1 MKFPLTL
8 GLQKIGLPLIMT
20 SGRLR
25 NICFLIDTGATHNIL
40 FKFVYEHFKNEFKA
54 LEGKQNIMGIKGHY
68 KESPIIEA
76 TFNFEGTDY
85 TSTFSVVDASDAVA
99 QIQEETGM
107 QIHGILGIPFLVENE
122 WIVDFE
128 TCTVR
133 TNGKI

>member
-1 MKFPLTL
+1 MEFPLAL
-8 GLQKIGLPLIMT
+8 GLEKVGLPLILT
-20 SGRLR
+20 SGRLK
-25 NICFLIDTGATHNIL
+25 NVCFLIDTGATHNII
-40 FKFVYEHFKNEFKA
+40 FKFVYEHFKNEFK
-54 LEGKQNIMGIKGHY
+54 LLDGTYRSMGIEGHY

-85 TSTFSVVDASDAVA
+85 TSTFSVVDASDIVI

-107 QIHGILGIPFLVENE
+107 QIHGFLGIPFLMENK

>member
-1 MKFPLTL
+1 MEFPLAL
-8 GLQKIGLPLIMT
+8 GLEKVGLPLILT
-20 SGRLR
+20 SGRLK
-25 NICFLIDTGATHNIL
+25 NVCFLIDTGATHNII
-40 FKFVYEHFKNEFKA
+40 FKFVYEHFKNEFK
-54 LEGKQNIMGIKGHY
+54 LLDGTYRSMGIEGHY

-107 QIHGILGIPFLVENE
+107 QIHGFLGIPFLMKNK

>member
-1 MKFPLTL
+1 MEFPLAL
-8 GLQKIGLPLIMT
+8 GLEKVGLPLILT
-20 SGRLR
+20 SGRLK
-25 NICFLIDTGATHNIL
+25 NVCFLIDTGATHNII
-40 FKFVYEHFKNEFKA
+40 FKFVYEHFKNEFK
-54 LEGKQNIMGIKGHY
+54 LLDGTYRSMGIEGHY